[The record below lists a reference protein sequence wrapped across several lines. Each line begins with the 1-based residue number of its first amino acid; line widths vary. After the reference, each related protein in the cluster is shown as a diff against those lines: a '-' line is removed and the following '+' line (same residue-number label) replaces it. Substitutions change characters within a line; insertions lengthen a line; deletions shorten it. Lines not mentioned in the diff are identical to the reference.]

1 MPRRLT
7 AGLALMLA
15 LNAGLALAR
24 SGDNA
29 FVSDAE
35 PDTPDSVR
43 DALPWQEAE
52 TQLPPWPADDDL
64 IELHLDGPRSELRF
78 LLDGRHLAIGADAV
92 VRYTLV
98 IEGRNGHRNVSFE
111 GLRCTPKAVYKLYAY
126 GQNGRFVPIDDPQW
140 QPISGRLSQDRHH
153 VELWRHYLCEPRAFR
168 PRPREE
174 MRRLLRG
181 AGDASE
187 PSGFFS
193 D

>member
-1 MPRRLT
+1 M
-7 AGLALMLA
+7 ALALMFVLSA
-15 LNAGLALAR
+15 SPALAR

-35 PDTPDSVR
+35 PDIPESVR
-43 DALPWQEAE
+43 DALPWQEGE
-52 TQLPPWPADDDL
+52 TRLPPWPKDADL
-64 IELHLDGPRSELRF
+64 IELHLDGPRSELRY
-78 LLDGRHLAIGADAV
+78 LLDGRHLSIGADDV

-98 IEGRNGHRNVSFE
+98 VEGRNGHRNVSVE
-111 GLRCTPKAVYKLYAY
+111 GLRCTPKAVYKLYAF
-126 GQNGRFVPIDDPQW
+126 GQGGRFVPIDDPQW

-168 PRPREE
+168 PRPRDE
-174 MRRLLRG
+174 MLRLLRG
-181 AGDASE
+181 AGDASQ